1 MTGMKQRAL
10 AEFVVSSVV
19 GGALLVS
26 ACSGRSISR
35 PDAGADDDNG
45 RGGTAGTIDRGGTSG
60 TGGTTFPP
68 TGGTAG
74 STFPA
79 GAGGTSGTSGSGGA
93 GITSGSGGVAPSCD
107 APGGPLA
114 TPSVRRTV
122 PFVLT
127 PWGGTAGT
135 GGAGGAPNEASDLE
149 LSGAGGGG
157 GELDG
162 CERLAYG
169 WECIGEARAMISAG
183 TLIFTFNDDSTLIW
197 AAGAGTHVAP
207 PRVANGEVVFI
218 EYQHETPPLCTFCGN
233 SSETLIEISRR
244 GETIWH
250 GSEGSRL
257 EELNVNFARFLLG
270 ATYRRQ
276 LACLV
281 PPFAVD
287 CYVVE
292 RELYD
297 VVLETVPEQWIPF
310 ATPTVVS
317 TPEGEFEVMWASS
330 EQSEYRDPG
339 CDDGRMP
346 ARDRGFAMSRL

>member
-1 MTGMKQRAL
+1 MKQRAL

-19 GGALLVS
+19 GGALLVA

-35 PDAGADDDNG
+35 GNGTDDDTG
-45 RGGTAGTIDRGGTSG
+45 GGGTAGTIDRGGTSG
-60 TGGTTFPP
+60 TGGTTPRTRP

-74 STFPA
+74 STFPT
-79 GAGGTSGTSGSGGA
+79 GGGGTSGSGGA

-107 APGGPLA
+107 VPGGPLA

-122 PFVLT
+122 PFVFT
-127 PWGGTAGT
+127 PWGGT

-169 WECIGEARAMISAG
+169 WECMGEARAMTGGGA
-183 TLIFTFNDDSTLIW
+183 LMFTFNDTSTLAW
-197 AAGAGTHVAP
+197 APGAGTFVAA
-207 PRVANGEVVFI
+207 PRVVNGERI
-218 EYQHETPPLCTFCGN
+218 YITYQQESPPVCAFCGN
-233 SSETLIEISRR
+233 SSQTLIEISRR
-244 GETIWH
+244 GETIWY
-250 GSEGSRL
+250 GSEGSLL

-276 LACLV
+276 LACVV

-292 RELYD
+292 RQLYD

-310 ATPTVVS
+310 ATPTVIS

-330 EQSEYRDPG
+330 EQAEYRDPG

-346 ARDRGFAMSRL
+346 SRDRGFAMSRL